1 MITAMNPR
9 ACRPWISVI
18 SALILSCTMGSVIA
32 AQTATTPAAAAAPA
46 AAMQPGNLDS
56 IAHLIAGLPPSQ
68 PEHAELAATKTWQ
81 SHGST
86 MQKSWTRVRDGQL
99 AAMKTWRTT
108 QLPKDC
114 PVGRTLFYPF
124 SGPDFLNAYT
134 LFPECD
140 TFIMFGLEPIGVMPD
155 PAAMTPKEF
164 AALLTN
170 VRNSMANL
178 FERNYFVT
186 STMKMQLQRAQ
197 LRGVLPVLMMSM
209 VLSGA
214 EVVGTAPAPFPNHA
228 GKGHKLDGIAI
239 DFRASGSNRVQR
251 VIYYSVDISD
261 KGLTDY
267 PEFLTYLRGLTPTT
281 TLVKA
286 ASYLMH
292 IREFSKIRG
301 VLLDTSEFLLQDD
314 TGIPYNF
321 LAKRGFE
328 IKPYGTYQKPIP
340 PFEPQYQPSLATFYQ
355 ATKVPALPFRFGYH
369 ASLAENRSHLMIGRR
384 SPVAQPTRTDVR

>member
-1 MITAMNPR
+1 MHGR
-9 ACRPWISVI
+9 
-18 SALILSCTMGSVIA
+18 LF
-32 AQTATTPAAAAAPA
+32 PAACAFLLCFASAAGFAAEPATAPAPGFVAAAPA
-46 AAMQPGNLDS
+46 VLSDNLDS
-56 IAHLIAGLPPSQ
+56 VARLLAGLAPSH
-68 PEHAELAATKTWQ
+68 PDHAGLARTKAWA
-81 SHGST
+81 SHSST
-86 MQKSWTRVRDGQL
+86 MQKSWLRVRNGQL

-108 QLPKDC
+108 QLPGKC
-114 PVGRTLFYPF
+114 PVGDTLFYPF

-134 LFPECD
+134 LFSECN
-140 TFIMFGLEPIGVMPD
+140 TYIMFGLEPIGVMPA
-155 PAAMTPKEF
+155 PAAMTSKEF
-164 AALLTN
+164 AALLTT

-186 STMKMQLQRAQ
+186 STMKMRLQKTQ

-214 EVVGTAPAPFPNHA
+214 EVIDTAPAPFPRHT

-239 DFRASGSNRVQR
+239 NFRVPGSKRVQQ
-251 VIYYSVDISD
+251 VIYYSVDISN

-281 TLVKA
+281 TLVKS

-301 VLLDTSEFLLQDD
+301 VLLDISEFLLQDD

-321 LAKRGFE
+321 LVKRGFE
-328 IKPYGTYQKPIP
+328 IKPYGTYQMPIP
-340 PFEPQYQPSLATFYQ
+340 PFEPQYQPSLATFYE

-384 SPVAQPTRTDVR
+384 APVAQPPRTDVR